1 MSDEP
6 IRITLPG
13 MRVSVIRD
21 EDKGIADYFDARGDS
36 RSAWNEWEEW
46 VEFAKAILAVRGQM
60 P

>member
-1 MSDEP
+1 MSDP

-21 EDKGIADYFDARGDS
+21 GDKGAADFLDARGDN
-36 RSAWNEWEEW
+36 RSAWNKWDEW